1 MCDRSEL
8 DGIAVS
14 QDDALQNILL
24 LEQVATTIVP
34 LFALRFGGLRLS
46 GLHASS
52 DLTAIVEAARERKS
66 AAQLNALIR
75 LRKTLKDGFMGMYA

>member
-1 MCDRSEL
+1 MCDRAEL
-8 DGIAVS
+8 DRIAIS

-75 LRKTLKDGFMGMYA
+75 LRKTRWLYGDV